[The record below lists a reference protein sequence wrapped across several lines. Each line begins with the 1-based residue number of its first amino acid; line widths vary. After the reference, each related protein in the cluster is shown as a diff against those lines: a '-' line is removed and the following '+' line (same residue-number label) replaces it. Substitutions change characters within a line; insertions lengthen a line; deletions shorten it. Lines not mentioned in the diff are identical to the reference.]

1 MIQRGALCVVNW
13 LIRSNAIKDE
23 NKEIYVYAM
32 YSFFLSCTPIAFA
45 LIFGACMGCLKKCLA
60 ITLPFAVIRKF
71 SGGFHTKHSWS
82 CLIISSVLML
92 SCVYIS
98 KYCEC
103 STVLMIVTGIAV
115 IILFVCSPVDCENRR
130 LDADEKKQYKK
141 MTILLVAFFY
151 ILSMSLRIFNLL
163 EWSQNIAIGIVL
175 AAILQVPCVLKYF
188 KGKIE

>member
-1 MIQRGALCVVNW
+1 
-13 LIRSNAIKDE
+13 
-23 NKEIYVYAM
+23 
-32 YSFFLSCTPIAFA
+32 
-45 LIFGACMGCLKKCLA
+45 
-60 ITLPFAVIRKF
+60 
-71 SGGFHTKHSWS
+71 
-82 CLIISSVLML
+82 
-92 SCVYIS
+92 
-98 KYCEC
+98 
-103 STVLMIVTGIAV
+103 MIVTGIAV